1 MKSTNSNSLV
11 AALSRRR
18 LITQARLRS
27 LNAAIRSSLARSSAS
42 IRAEMTVCLV
52 MERVYHLY
60 TNDSRTRLAISAH
73 EPLIGRQPFQSDRP
87 ERVQPP
93 RRDADLGAEAYLR
106 SVGQL
111 LPAGVLEERSATLR
125 QERLRGTH
133 TPSDDCVGVG
143 ARQRTE

>member
-52 MERVYHLY
+52 MEQVYHLY
-60 TNDSRTRLAISAH
+60 TNDSRTRLAIPAH
-73 EPLIGRQPFQSDRP
+73 EPLIGRQPFQRDRAS
-87 ERVQPP
+87 RVQSP
-93 RRDADLGAEAYLR
+93 RRDADFGAEAEFAAVGELR
-106 SVGQL
+106 R
-111 LPAGVLEERSATLR
+111 GVVHDDRARSEE
-125 QERLRGTH
+125 H
-133 TPSDDCVGVG
+133 TSELQSLIRISY
-143 ARQRTE
+143 A

>member
-73 EPLIGRQPFQSDRP
+73 EPLIRRQPFQSDRP
-87 ERVQPP
+87 ARVQTP
-93 RRDADLGAEAYLR
+93 RRDADFGAEAAFAAVGGLR
-106 SVGQL
+106 RGVWHDDRAVDFRQDTLGGPTNLGDDRVGD
-111 LPAGVLEERSATLR
+111 RKT
-125 QERLRGTH
+125 
-133 TPSDDCVGVG
+133 
-143 ARQRTE
+143 

>member
-52 MERVYHLY
+52 MEQVYHLY
-60 TNDSRTRLAISAH
+60 TNDSRTRLAITAH
-73 EPLIGRQPFQSDRP
+73 EPLIGRKPFNRKEVGEGKRWT
-87 ERVQPP
+87 ERVDS
-93 RRDADLGAEAYLR
+93 R
-106 SVGQL
+106 
-111 LPAGVLEERSATLR
+111 
-125 QERLRGTH
+125 
-133 TPSDDCVGVG
+133 
-143 ARQRTE
+143 